1 MRRRRAYLV
10 AAFDRTT
17 DAMEVE
23 RVCGTA
29 GVPGRL
35 IPLPPAID
43 AGCGLAWASAPSEA
57 DALSAALSGAG
68 IRPRALRI
76 VELWDYGRGTL

>member
-1 MRRRRAYLV
+1 MRRRTPYLV

-17 DAMEVE
+17 DAMAAE
-23 RVCGTA
+23 RVCAAA

-43 AGCGLAWASAPSEA
+43 AGCGLAWASSPSDGA
-57 DALSAALSGAG
+57 VLSDALSGAG
-68 IRPRALRI
+68 IRPRAVQI
-76 VELWDYGRGTL
+76 VELWG